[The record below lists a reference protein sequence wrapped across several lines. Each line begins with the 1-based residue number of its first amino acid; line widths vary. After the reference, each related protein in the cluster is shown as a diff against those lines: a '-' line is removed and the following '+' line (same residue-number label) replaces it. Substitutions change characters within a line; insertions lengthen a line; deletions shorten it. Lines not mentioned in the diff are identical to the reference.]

1 MILIIQIVLLIN
13 KGVQLYSGLLL
24 IYALLSWLPGAYD
37 SFLGKIVAGL
47 CEPYLRLFDRFNLN
61 LGMISL
67 NVVVGIIVLN
77 LASGGLNYIVRLLLG
92 Y

>member
-1 MILIIQIVLLIN
+1 MVLFIQIVLLIN
-13 KGVQLYSGLLL
+13 KAVQIYSWLLV

-37 SFLGKIVAGL
+37 SLLGRIVARL
-47 CEPYLRLFDRFNLN
+47 CEPYLNLFDRLNLN
-61 LGMISL
+61 FGMISL

-77 LASGGLNYIVRLLLG
+77 LASWGLNFIVRLLLG